1 MEGLIMALQM
11 ILGLSIIVAIH
22 EFGHLITAKFF
33 GMKVEKYFIGFPPK
47 IFSFNYK
54 GTEYGLGSIPLGGFV
69 KISGIIDE
77 SFDTKHINKKPE
89 EWEFRAKPA
98 WQRLIG
104 MLGGIILN
112 VITGIIIFIFLS
124 YKNGEEYLSKNEI
137 NKYGIIALDLGKKV
151 GLKTGDKIINING
164 NEWEK
169 DTDLFNPNIFF
180 NDKSF
185 YTVERSGKMIKI
197 FFPDDFL
204 NNFSSKEEINSFI
217 KIRIPFTI
225 ENITKGSNA
234 EKSGLKKGDKIIAI
248 DEKKIV
254 DMLEFHEEIK
264 TKGNDIFKLKILR
277 DTEYISKNIRLDSN
291 GKIGIMM
298 KSDNLNYS
306 KINYTFMESISVGT
320 IQAFS
325 IVTLNIK
332 AFGQMISGRID
343 PKKSISGPIG
353 IAQIFGGSFDW
364 DKFWRITGLISM
376 ILAFMNLLPIPALD
390 GGHALFITVELISG
404 YKPSEKFLEYSTKF
418 GVIILLSLM
427 GFVIINDIYKLFI

>member
-1 MEGLIMALQM
+1 MVLL
-11 ILGLSIIVAIH
+11 
-22 EFGHLITAKFF
+22 
-33 GMKVEKYFIGFPPK
+33 
-47 IFSFNYK
+47 N
-54 GTEYGLGSIPLGGFV
+54 
-69 KISGIIDE
+69 E

-89 EWEFRAKPA
+89 EWEFRSKPA
-98 WQRLIG
+98 WQRLIV

-264 TKGNDIFKLKILR
+264 TKGNDIFKLKI
-277 DTEYISKNIRLDSN
+277 
-291 GKIGIMM
+291 
-298 KSDNLNYS
+298 
-306 KINYTFMESISVGT
+306 F
-320 IQAFS
+320 
-325 IVTLNIK
+325 
-332 AFGQMISGRID
+332 
-343 PKKSISGPIG
+343 
-353 IAQIFGGSFDW
+353 
-364 DKFWRITGLISM
+364 
-376 ILAFMNLLPIPALD
+376 
-390 GGHALFITVELISG
+390 
-404 YKPSEKFLEYSTKF
+404 
-418 GVIILLSLM
+418 
-427 GFVIINDIYKLFI
+427 

>member
-1 MEGLIMALQM
+1 MIYINLLII
-11 ILGLSIIVAIH
+11 ILLIITIH

-89 EWEFRAKPA
+89 EWEFRSKPA
-98 WQRLIG
+98 WQRLIV